1 MKIRLKQALKQF
13 GAGAKALTVL
23 DHVDL
28 EVREHEFVVLVGPS
42 GCGKT
47 TLLGAI
53 AGFVALDAGTLEID
67 GQRVRGP
74 SRRRIYVS
82 QEPSVFPWLTVEE
95 NVAFPLADLPA
106 EAREAEVARQLSRVG
121 LADFRNHYPVQ
132 LSGGM
137 KQRLEF
143 ARALAAEPEML
154 LLDEPFGA
162 LDPFTRHEHCRE
174 LARLWLE
181 TRKTCVM
188 VTHDIEEACALATRI
203 VVMSTRPARIIDILD
218 NPLPRPRDLTGDGF
232 HALKTRIHRLL
243 QLVPSI

>member
-1 MKIRLKQALKQF
+1 LKRF
-13 GAGAKALTVL
+13 GAGAEALTVL

-28 EVREHEFVVLVGPS
+28 EVREHEFIVLVGPS
-42 GCGKT
+42 GSGKT

-53 AGFVALDAGTLEID
+53 AGFVTLDSGTLEID
-67 GQRVRGP
+67 GQPVSGP
-74 SRRRIYVS
+74 SRRRVYVS
-82 QEPSVFPWLTVEE
+82 QEPSIFPWLTVEQ
-95 NVAFPLADLPA
+95 NVAFPLADTPP
-106 EAREAEVARQLSRVG
+106 ESREAEVRRQLARVG
-121 LADFRNHYPVQ
+121 LSDFHGHYPVQ

-143 ARALAAEPEML
+143 ARALAAEPEVL

-203 VVMSTRPARIIDILD
+203 VVMSPRPARIVEVLD
-218 NPLPRPRDLTGDGF
+218 NPLPRPRDLTSDGF

-243 QLVPSI
+243 KLVPSI